1 MAACCVDGRLIT
13 GKMKISYNWLK
24 EYVKTDLTAQKAA
37 EILTAA
43 GLEIEGVERV
53 ESIRGGLQGL
63 VVVEVLTCT
72 DHPDS
77 DHLHITTVSV
87 GDGGEPRQVVCGAPN
102 VAAGQKVILAQVGTV
117 LYPGGEEEGF
127 KIKKSKIRGVE
138 SLGMLCAE
146 DEIGVGASHDGII
159 VLDPE
164 AKAGTPAAE
173 VYDMQDDYVFE
184 VGLTPNRID
193 AASHYGVARDLAA
206 YLTANGE
213 TTGARLA
220 DVSAFK
226 TDDAMALPVAV
237 TVEDHTGAPRYMGV
251 TMKGVKVGPSPEWL
265 QQRLRA
271 IGMNPKNNVV
281 DITNFVMHECGQPLH
296 AFDMNRVGGHKIIVR
311 RAAEGEPFVTLD
323 GVERKLSAEDLMI
336 CDDKRP
342 MCLAGVF
349 GGMDSGVTDSTT
361 DIFVEAACFNPVTVR
376 KSARRHGLNTD
387 SSFRFERGTDPDMP
401 AYALR
406 RAALLVRELA
416 GGTISSEVVDIYP
429 EKIGPFEF
437 PVNLGRINRLI
448 GADIPVA
455 AAKAILS
462 GLEIRV
468 RGETVESNGDTVL
481 DIAVPAYRVDV
492 QREADVAE
500 EILRIYGFNNVPNP
514 HYIKNVITYGNQKTP
529 DRMVNAASDFLVGQG
544 CVEIMSNSLTKA
556 AYYDGLT
563 SYKEENCVRIL
574 NPLSNELNVM
584 RQTLLFNALEA
595 VALNVNRRSGDLRLF
610 EFGNCYFFNPAATEP
625 EAKGTLKPYR
635 QESRLAVTVTG
646 LERQPNWNRPK
657 PEMSDFFTVKCLTEQ
672 LLQRLGV
679 NIYEGYYD
687 TLENDL
693 YSEAVTYTIRG
704 KKLFEMGIISP
715 KLCRGVFDLKQPV
728 YYMEMNVTHLQK
740 IVETVRVQAAE
751 LSKYPEVKR
760 DLALLVDKGV
770 TFSQLREAACKAE
783 KKLLKSVGLFDVYEG
798 DKLPEGK
805 KSYALNF
812 VIEDTTKTLTDTE
825 IERIMGN
832 ISAALTKATGAQVR
846 T

>member
-1 MAACCVDGRLIT
+1 
-13 GKMKISYNWLK
+13 MKISYNWLK
-24 EYVKTDLTAQKAA
+24 DYIKTDLTAEKAA

-43 GLEIEGVERV
+43 GLEIEGIEKV

-63 VVVEVLTCT
+63 VVAEVLTCV

-87 GDGGEPRQVVCGAPN
+87 GDGGEPLQVVCGAPN
-102 VAAGQKVILAQVGTV
+102 VAAGQKVILAQVGAT
-117 LYPGGEEEGF
+117 LYPEGDSGEGF

-146 DEIGVGASHDGII
+146 DEIGVGVSHDGII
-159 VLDPE
+159 VLDPAVE
-164 AKAGTPAAE
+164 AGTPAAE
-173 VYDMQDDYVFE
+173 VYDMQDDFVFE

-206 YLTANGE
+206 YLTANGAA
-213 TTGARLA
+213 TAARLA
-220 DVSAFK
+220 DVADFK
-226 TDDAMALPVAV
+226 VDDAKALPVTV
-237 TVEDHTGAPRYMGV
+237 TVEDAGGAPRYMGV
-251 TMKGVKVGPSPEWL
+251 TVKGVKIAPSPEWL
-265 QQRLRA
+265 QQKLRA

-281 DITNFVMHECGQPLH
+281 DITNYVMHECGQPLH
-296 AFDMNRVGGHKIIVR
+296 AFDMAKVGGHKIIVR
-311 RAAEGEPFVTLD
+311 RAQEGEPFVTLD
-323 GVERKLSAEDLMI
+323 GVERKLSAEDLVI
-336 CDDKRP
+336 CDDRRP

-361 DIFVEAACFNPVTVR
+361 DIFIEGAYFNPVTVR

-387 SSFRFERGTDPDMP
+387 SSFRFERGTDPEMG
-401 AYALR
+401 AYAVR
-406 RAALLVRELA
+406 RAAMLVKELA
-416 GGTISSEVVDIYP
+416 GGIVSSEVVDICP

-448 GADIPVA
+448 GAEIPVET
-455 AAKAILS
+455 AKAILI
-462 GLEIRV
+462 GLEIEI
-468 RGETVESNGDTVL
+468 RGESMTETGDTVL

-514 HYIKNVITYGNQKTP
+514 HFIKNVITYGNQKTA
-529 DRMVNAASDFLVGQG
+529 DGMIDAAANLLVGQG

-556 AYYDGLT
+556 AYYEGLT

-595 VALNVNRRSGDLRLF
+595 VALNVNRRNGDLRLF
-610 EFGNCYFFNPAATEP
+610 EFGNCYFYNPKVAADAET
-625 EAKGTLKPYR
+625 KGTLKPYR
-635 QESRLAVTVTG
+635 QESRLAITVTG

-657 PEMSDFFTVKCLTEQ
+657 PEMSDFFTVKYLTEQ
-672 LLQRLGV
+672 LLQRFGV
-679 NIYEGYYD
+679 NIYEGYYE
-687 TLENDL
+687 TLTSDL
-693 YSEAVTYTIRG
+693 YSEAVAYVIRG
-704 KKLFEMGIISP
+704 KKLFEIGVVSG
-715 KLCRGVFDLKQPV
+715 KLARNVFDLKQPV
-728 YYMEMNVTHLQK
+728 YFMEMNVAQLQK
-740 IVETVRVQAAE
+740 VAETVRVQAAE

-846 T
+846 A

>member
-1 MAACCVDGRLIT
+1 
-13 GKMKISYNWLK
+13 MKISYNWLK
-24 EYVKTDLTAQKAA
+24 DYIKTDLPAGKAA

-43 GLEIEGVERV
+43 GLEIEGIEKV

-63 VVVEVLTCT
+63 VVAEVLTCT
-72 DHPDS
+72 EHPDS

-87 GDGGEPRQVVCGAPN
+87 GDGGEPLQVVCGAPN
-102 VAAGQKVILAQVGTV
+102 VAAGQKVILATVGAT
-117 LYPGGEEEGF
+117 LYPTGEEEGF

-146 DEIGVGASHDGII
+146 DEIGVGTSHDGII
-159 VLDPE
+159 VLDPL

-206 YLTANGE
+206 YLTANGAA
-213 TTGARLA
+213 TAARLA
-220 DVSAFK
+220 DVSAFGV
-226 TDDAMALPVAV
+226 DDAKALPVAV
-237 TVEDHTGAPRYMGV
+237 TVEDPAGAPRYAGV
-251 TMKGVKVGPSPEWL
+251 TVKGVKVGPSPEWL
-265 QQRLRA
+265 QQKLRA

-281 DITNFVMHECGQPLH
+281 DITNYVMHECGQPLH
-296 AFDMNRVGGHKIIVR
+296 AFDMAKVGGHEIIVR
-311 RAAEGEPFVTLD
+311 RAQEGEPFVTLD
-323 GVERKLSAEDLMI
+323 GVERKLSGEDLVI
-336 CDDKRP
+336 CDDRRP

-349 GGMDSGVTDSTT
+349 GGMDSGVTDATT
-361 DIFVEAACFNPVTVR
+361 DIFIEAAYFNPVSVR

-387 SSFRFERGTDPDMP
+387 SSFRFERGTDPAMP
-401 AYALR
+401 EYALR
-406 RAALLVRELA
+406 RAALLVKELA
-416 GGTISSEVVDIYP
+416 GGIVSSEVVDIYP

-437 PVNLGRINRLI
+437 SINLGRINRLI
-448 GADIPVA
+448 GAEIPVA
-455 AAKAILS
+455 TAKAILI
-462 GLEIRV
+462 GLEIEI
-468 RGETVESNGDTVL
+468 RGESLEENGDTVL

-514 HYIKNVITYGNQKTP
+514 HFIKNVITYGNQRTA
-529 DRMVNAASDFLVGQG
+529 DRMIDAAANLLVGQG

-556 AYYDGLT
+556 AYYEELG
-563 SYKEENCVRIL
+563 SYKAENCVKIL

-595 VALNVNRRSGDLRLF
+595 VALNVNRRNGDLRLF
-610 EFGNCYFFNPAATEP
+610 EFGNCYFYDPKAAAAAFENG
-625 EAKGTLKPYR
+625 EKGTLKPYR
-635 QESRLAVTVTG
+635 QESRLAITVTG
-646 LERQPNWNRPK
+646 LERQPNWNHPK
-657 PEMSDFFTVKCLTEQ
+657 PEMSDFFTVKYLTEQ
-672 LLQRLGV
+672 LLHRLGV
-679 NIYEGYYD
+679 NIYEGYYE
-687 TLENDL
+687 TLSSDL
-693 YSEAVTYTIRG
+693 YSEAVVYVIRG
-704 KKLFEMGIISP
+704 KKLFEMGVVSG
-715 KLCRGVFDLKQPV
+715 KLARNVFDLKQPV
-728 YYMEMNVTHLQK
+728 YYMEMNVAQLQK
-740 IVETVRVQAAE
+740 VADTVRVQAAE

-770 TFSQLREAACKAE
+770 TFSQLREAASKAE

-832 ISAALTKATGAQVR
+832 ISAALAKATGAQVR
-846 T
+846 A

>member
-1 MAACCVDGRLIT
+1 
-13 GKMKISYNWLK
+13 MKISYNWLK
-24 EYVKTDLTAQKAA
+24 DYIDTDLTARQVS

-43 GLEIEGVERV
+43 GLEIEGIEKV

-63 VVVEVLTCT
+63 VVAEVLTCT
-72 DHPDS
+72 EHPDS
-77 DHLHITTVSV
+77 DHLHVTTVSV
-87 GDGGEPRQVVCGAPN
+87 GDGSEPLQVVCGAPN
-102 VAAGQKVILAQVGTV
+102 VAAGQKVILAQIGAV
-117 LYPGGEEEGF
+117 LYPVGEEEGF

-138 SLGMLCAE
+138 SFGMLCAE
-146 DEIGVGASHDGII
+146 DEIGVGTSHDGII
-159 VLDPE
+159 VLD
-164 AKAGTPAAE
+164 ASVAAGTPAAE

-206 YLTANGE
+206 YLAANGQAAQ
-213 TTGARLA
+213 ARLA
-220 DVSAFK
+220 DVSSFRV
-226 TDDAMALPVAV
+226 DDPKALPVVV
-237 TVEDHTGAPRYMGV
+237 TVEDPAGAPRYSGV
-251 TMKGVKVGPSPEWL
+251 TVKGVKIGPSPDWL

-296 AFDMNRVGGHKIIVR
+296 AFDMGKVAGGRIVVR
-311 RAAEGEPFVTLD
+311 RAQEGEPFVTLD
-323 GVERKLSAEDLMI
+323 GTERKLSAEDLMI
-336 CDDKRP
+336 CDAERP

-349 GGMDSGVTDSTT
+349 GGLDSGVTDATT
-361 DIFVEAACFNPVTVR
+361 DIFIEAAYFNPVTVR

-387 SSFRFERGTDPDMP
+387 SSFRFERGTDPGMP

-416 GGTISSEVVDIYP
+416 GGTVASEVVDIYP

-437 PVNLGRINRLI
+437 SIDLGRINRLI

-455 AAKAILS
+455 TAKAILT
-462 GLEIRV
+462 GLEIEIRH
-468 RGETVESNGDTVL
+468 ETVSENGNVVL

-529 DRMVNAASDFLVGQG
+529 DRMIDAASDLLVGQG
-544 CVEIMSNSLTKA
+544 CVEIMSNSLTRG
-556 AYYDGLT
+556 AYYDGLD
-563 SYKEENCVRIL
+563 SYKAENCVRIL
-574 NPLSNELNVM
+574 NPLSGELNVM

-595 VALNVNRRSGDLRLF
+595 VALNVNRRNGDLRLF
-610 EFGNCYFFNPAATEP
+610 EFGNCYFYDPKAATP

-635 QESRLAVTVTG
+635 EERRLAIAVTG

-657 PEMSDFFTVKCLTEQ
+657 PQMSDFFTVKYLTEQ
-672 LLQRLGV
+672 LLQRFGV
-679 NIYEGYYD
+679 NIYEGYYE
-687 TLENDL
+687 TLASDL
-693 YSEAVTYTIRG
+693 YGEAVAYKIRG
-704 KKLFEMGIISP
+704 KKLFEMGIVSP
-715 KLCRGVFDLKQPV
+715 KLARNLFDLKQPV
-728 YYMEMNVTHLQK
+728 YFMEMNVAHLQK
-740 IVETVRVQAAE
+740 VVETVRVQAAE

-770 TFSQLREAACKAE
+770 TFSQLREAASKAE

-812 VIEDTTKTLTDTE
+812 VIEDTTKTLTDIE

-832 ISAALTKATGAQVR
+832 ISAALAKATGAQVR
-846 T
+846 A

>member
-1 MAACCVDGRLIT
+1 
-13 GKMKISYNWLK
+13 MKISYNWLK
-24 EYVKTDLTAQKAA
+24 DYIKTDLTAEKAA

-43 GLEIEGVERV
+43 GLEIEGIEKV
-53 ESIRGGLQGL
+53 ESIRGGLAGL
-63 VVVEVLTCT
+63 VVAEVLTCA

-87 GDGGEPRQVVCGAPN
+87 GDGGEPLQVVCGAPN
-102 VAAGQKVILAQVGTV
+102 VAAGQKVILAQIGAI
-117 LYPGGEEEGF
+117 LYPSGEEEGF

-138 SLGMLCAE
+138 SMGMLCAE

-159 VLDPE
+159 VLDS
-164 AKAGTPAAE
+164 AVKAGTPAAE
-173 VYDMQDDYVFE
+173 VYDLQDDYVFE

-206 YLTANGE
+206 YLTANGAA
-213 TTGARLA
+213 TAARLA
-220 DVSAFK
+220 DVSAFRV
-226 TDDAMALPVAV
+226 DDAKALPVTV
-237 TVEDHTGAPRYMGV
+237 TVEDPAGAPRYAGV
-251 TMKGVKVGPSPEWL
+251 TVKGVKVGPSPDWL
-265 QQRLRA
+265 QQKLRA

-296 AFDMNRVGGHKIIVR
+296 AFDMGQVGGHRIIVR
-311 RAAEGEPFVTLD
+311 RAVEGEPFVTLD
-323 GVERKLSAEDLMI
+323 GVERKLSGEDLVI

-349 GGMDSGVTDSTT
+349 GGMDSGVTDATT
-361 DIFVEAACFNPVTVR
+361 DIFIEAAYFDPVSVR

-387 SSFRFERGTDPDMP
+387 SSFRFERGTDPEMG
-401 AYALR
+401 AYAVR
-406 RAALLVRELA
+406 RAALLVKELA
-416 GGTISSEVVDIYP
+416 GGIVSSDVVDIYP
-429 EKIGPFEF
+429 QKIGPFEF
-437 PVNLGRINRLI
+437 SINLGRINRLI
-448 GADIPVA
+448 GTDIPVA
-455 AAKAILS
+455 TAKAILT
-462 GLEIRV
+462 GLEIGI
-468 RGETVESNGDTVL
+468 RGESEEENGDTVL

-514 HYIKNVITYGNQKTP
+514 HFIKNVITYGNQKTP
-529 DRMVNAASDFLVGQG
+529 DKLIDAASDLLAGLG
-544 CVEIMSNSLTKA
+544 CVEIMSNSLTKG
-556 AYYDGLT
+556 AYYEGLT
-563 SYKEENCVRIL
+563 SYQAENCVRIL

-595 VALNVNRRSGDLRLF
+595 VALNVNRRNGDLRLF
-610 EFGNCYFFNPAATEP
+610 EFGNCYFYSPAAAAVEG
-625 EAKGTLKPYR
+625 AKGTLKPYR
-635 QESRLAVTVTG
+635 EERRLAITVTG

-657 PEMSDFFTVKCLTEQ
+657 PQASDFFTVKYLAEQ
-672 LLQRLGV
+672 LLQRFGV

-687 TLENDL
+687 TLESDL

-704 KKLFEMGIISP
+704 KKLFEMGVVSN
-715 KLCRGVFDLKQPV
+715 KLARKVFDLKQPV
-728 YYMEMNVTHLQK
+728 YYMEMNVTQLQK
-740 IVETVRVQAAE
+740 IADTVRVQASE

-760 DLALLVDKGV
+760 DLALLVDKNV
-770 TFSQLREAACKAE
+770 TFSQLREAAAKAE

-846 T
+846 A